1 MRKKETLNDILKYH
15 NSRDYLLAKKKYKSF
30 IEKNKTNSDAY
41 HLLGMLYFNF
51 EGNSSKAKANIAQ
64 AIYFN
69 PKNYEAFLN
78 RGVINFVDGKIYEA
92 IDDFTNSLYLNKD
105 YEIAY
110 NNRGKALADLG
121 EFEKSI
127 SDFNKAIKL
136 KPNYAEAYLG
146 RGNSKKHIHDFVGA
160 IDDFDIALSK
170 NSNFYEAIFSKSLLL
185 LLLGKYNN
193 GLKLFESRWK
203 VRKSNN
209 ISIDLNKKL
218 WLGEESLDGKTLFVP
233 YEQGL
238 GDTIQ
243 FSRYLKKFENF
254 NCKVLVEVQKPLIK
268 FVSTVSNSIR
278 VFEAGN
284 CNDEYDFYCPIMSLP
299 LAFKTTISSVPYQ
312 NRYLSSDP
320 LKTSKWLRILGEKT
334 KPRIGIAW
342 SGNKNYNQDKYR
354 SARLKQFAKFLDEKY
369 EWISLHKEY
378 ENEDMELLSSYKI
391 RDFSNFQTDFT
402 ETAAQIENL
411 DLVISVDTSIAHC
424 SGAIGKKTIILIP
437 YTPHWIWQLETKR
450 TPWYSSVELLRLE
463 KNQTWEEI
471 FQQLMGKI
479 EEFIQ

>member
-1 MRKKETLNDILKYH
+1 MRKKETLNNILKYH
-15 NSRDYLLAKKKYKSF
+15 NSRDYPLAKKKYLGF

-41 HLLGMLYFNF
+41 HLLGMLYYNF
-51 EGNSSKAKANIAQ
+51 EGNTSKAKANITQ

-78 RGVINFVDGKIYEA
+78 RGVINFAEGKIYEA
-92 IDDFTNSLYLNKD
+92 IDDFTSSLNLNKD

-121 EFEKSI
+121 EFDKSI
-127 SDFNKAIKL
+127 SDFDKAIKL
-136 KPNYAEAYLG
+136 NPNYPAAYIG
-146 RGNSKKHIHDFVGA
+146 RSNSRKHVHDFVGA
-160 IDDFDIALSK
+160 INDLDIALSI

-185 LLLGKYNN
+185 LLLGDFNN

-203 VRKSNN
+203 ARKPNN
-209 ISIDLNKKL
+209 IFINRNEKL
-218 WLGEESLDGKTLFVP
+218 WLGDDSLDGKALFIP

-243 FSRYLKKFENF
+243 FSRYLKKLENF
-254 NCKVLVEVQKPLIK
+254 NCKVLIEVQKPLIE
-268 FVSTVSNSIR
+268 FVSTISSSIK
-278 VFEAGN
+278 VFEAGH
-284 CNDEYDFYCPIMSLP
+284 CDEKYDFYCPIMSLP
-299 LAFKTTISSVPYQ
+299 LAFKTTIKSVPYQ
-312 NRYLSSDP
+312 NRYLSSDH
-320 LKTSKWLRILGEKT
+320 LKTCKWSNILGEKT

-342 SGNKNYNQDKYR
+342 SGSKNNDQDKYR
-354 SARLKQFAKFLDEKY
+354 STRLKHFAKCLDEKY

-378 ENEDMELLSSYKI
+378 EDEDKEHLSFFNI

-424 SGAIGKKTIILIP
+424 AGAIGKKTIIIIP
-437 YTPHWIWQLETKR
+437 YTPDWRWQLGTKK
-450 TPWYSSVELLRLE
+450 TPWYSSVELCRLE
-463 KNQTWEEI
+463 KNQSWEEI
-471 FQQLMGKI
+471 FLKLMGRLDDLI
-479 EEFIQ
+479 